1 MSYVTS
7 IRPDTRP
14 PRRGLFQNARFAALP
29 APAPSRPLARV
40 LVSDDDP
47 DIRQIYALLLT
58 SHGFE
63 YIGAPAGAGPAT
75 LELAACVHPHL
86 LITDVHK
93 PGFDGHR
100 LRDMVRASPVTA
112 HIPVLTVSTMD
123 PMSDPRLAATDPLD
137 DYFLKPFTF
146 EALLYRVAALLPLGA
161 AAHDQLVSRA
171 QRFSCYEHFHPVTGL
186 PCLHTLANAL
196 PALTAQPGWAAT
208 SISIAGF
215 AALVRRCGRPVAEGV
230 LARLGIL
237 VRTVAG
243 SAVFAAHP
251 GFDPQVVLVGPREA
265 VAAVTTT
272 LADRFASLQHWTARC
287 TSPIAP
293 PRLRFFHTDDRTG
306 LEIDLLALRMA
317 LRGTSRPG

>member
-7 IRPDTRP
+7 IRPGTRP
-14 PRRGLFQNARFAALP
+14 YRRALFQNARFAALP

-63 YIGAPAGAGPAT
+63 YLGAPAGDGPAT
-75 LELAACVHPHL
+75 LDLATRVRPHL
-86 LITDVHK
+86 VITDVHK

-100 LRDMVRASPVTA
+100 LRDMLRANPATA

-123 PMSDPRLAATDPLD
+123 PMSDPRLAATGPLD
-137 DYFLKPFTF
+137 DHFLKPFTF
-146 EALLYRVAALLPLGA
+146 EALLYRVVALLPLGA
-161 AAHDQLVSRA
+161 AAHDQLVARA

-208 SISIAGF
+208 SVSIGGF

-230 LARLGIL
+230 LARLGAL
-237 VRTVAG
+237 VRAVAG
-243 SAVFAAHP
+243 PEVFAAHP
-251 GFDPQVVLVGPREA
+251 GFDPQVALVGPREA
-265 VAAVTTT
+265 VAVASAALAAPFEGLQQWAV
-272 LADRFASLQHWTARC
+272 RC
-287 TSPIAP
+287 SPPLSP
-293 PRLRFFHTDDRTG
+293 PRLRLFHVDDRAG
-306 LEIDLLALRMA
+306 LEIGLLDLRAA
-317 LRGTSRPG
+317 LRGELRTG

>member
-1 MSYVTS
+1 VSYVTS
-7 IRPDTRP
+7 IRPGTKA
-14 PRRGLFQNARFAALP
+14 PRRALFQNARFAALP

-75 LELAACVHPHL
+75 LDLAARVRPHL

-100 LRDMVRASPVTA
+100 LRDMLRANPATA

-123 PMSDPRLAATDPLD
+123 PMSDPRLATTGPLD

-161 AAHDQLVSRA
+161 AAHDQLVARA

-196 PALTAQPGWAAT
+196 PALTGQPGWVAT
-208 SISIAGF
+208 SVSIGGL
-215 AALVRRCGRPVAEGV
+215 AALTRRCGRPVAEGV
-230 LARLGIL
+230 LARLGAL
-237 VRTVAG
+237 VRSVTG
-243 SAVFAAHP
+243 PEVFAAHP
-251 GFDPQVVLVGPREA
+251 GFEPQVALVGPREA
-265 VAAVTTT
+265 VAVATTS
-272 LADRFASLQHWTARC
+272 LAARFESLQQWTARC
-287 TSPIAP
+287 TPSLPT
-293 PRLRFFHTDDRTG
+293 PRLRFFHTDDRAG
-306 LEIDLLALRMA
+306 LAIDLLALRAA
-317 LRGTSRPG
+317 LRGELHN